1 MITIQLITFT
11 SVLQKKS
18 SIYQMHE
25 TLLSELEKFFKIEL
39 VDYKDLSNLRKDC
52 FNIIFIAT
60 GGVEK
65 FFVQSMNDLP
75 QPFILLTDG
84 MQNSL
89 AASLEIAYWLKTKS
103 LKSEILHGDIQ
114 NIVNRLMHHNANFE
128 AQKAIKGKR
137 VGVLGSPAS
146 WLIASGVDYLLS
158 KRRWEV
164 EFVDIPLEQVT
175 SKYELI
181 TDDEVGEQAADIAG
195 KALAC
200 REATPQDMVKAMRLY
215 KAIKLICEEEKL
227 DAITLSCFKLI
238 DQIGTTGCL
247 ALALLNDEGIL
258 AGCEGDLQ
266 SIFTLLSVKAA
277 TGKTGFMANPSEINT
292 KTNEMILAHCTI
304 GTTQADNFIIRSHF
318 ESNSGVA
325 IQGILPTGDVTVVKC
340 GGECLDEYFV
350 SSGTLVENTNFVN
363 VCRTQVRIK
372 LDNPTDYFL
381 RNPIG
386 NHHIII
392 WGNYEETLNAFFAS
406 NGCRRME

>member
-18 SIYQMHE
+18 SIYSMHE
-25 TLLSELEKFFKIEL
+25 TLLSELETYYNLEL
-39 VDYKDLSNLRKDC
+39 IDYKDLSSLKKEC
-52 FNIIFIAT
+52 FKIIFIAT

-65 FFVQSMNDLP
+65 FFIQTLNSLP

-89 AASLEIAYWLKTKS
+89 AASLEIAYWLQTKG
-103 LKSEILHGDIQ
+103 LKSEILHGETKS
-114 NIVNRLMHHNANFE
+114 IVSRLNHHYTNFE
-128 AQKAIKGKR
+128 AQKEIKGKR
-137 VGVLGSPAS
+137 IGVLGTPAT

-164 EFVDIPLEQVT
+164 DYIDIPLERVT
-175 SKYELI
+175 DLFDKI
-181 TDDEVGEQAADIAG
+181 TDNQVGEQATNIAG

-200 REATPQDMVKAMRLY
+200 REASPEDLIKALRLY

-266 SIFTLLSVKAA
+266 AIFTLLSIKAV
-277 TGKTGFMANPSEINT
+277 TGKTGFMANPSQINS
-292 KTNEMILAHCTI
+292 KTNEIVLAHCTI
-304 GTTQADNFIIRSHF
+304 GTSLTEKYIIRSHF

-325 IQGILPTGDVTVVKC
+325 IQGILPTGYVTVVKC

-350 SSGTLVENTNFVN
+350 SSGTLVENTNFLN

-372 LDNPTDYFL
+372 LDNPTNYFL
-381 RNPIG
+381 RNPLG

-392 WGNYEETLNAFFAS
+392 WGNHEEALNSFFSS
-406 NGCRRME
+406 NGCRRVE